1 MHVGKDF
8 AKLGN
13 TVCRVTLIF
22 LHHETLQDVSP
33 LEWGR
38 RSQNNFVPSTDST
51 KVLSFPQSVK
61 SSVMSHTALSACMC
75 MTSVLI
81 VLASGDCVA
90 VMEVNK
96 CEVEINAD
104 YSTTVN
110 LSL

>member
-1 MHVGKDF
+1 
-8 AKLGN
+8 
-13 TVCRVTLIF
+13 
-22 LHHETLQDVSP
+22 
-33 LEWGR
+33 
-38 RSQNNFVPSTDST
+38 
-51 KVLSFPQSVK
+51 
-61 SSVMSHTALSACMC
+61 MSHTALSACMC